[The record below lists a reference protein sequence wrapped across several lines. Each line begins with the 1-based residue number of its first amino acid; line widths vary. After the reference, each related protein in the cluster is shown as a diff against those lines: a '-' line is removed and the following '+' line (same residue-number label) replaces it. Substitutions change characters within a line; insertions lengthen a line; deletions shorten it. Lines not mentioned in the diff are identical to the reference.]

1 MVKKDFNFF
10 EGLNLFNNKSGKK
23 SYNGILII
31 AGILGVMFLASLIP
45 ASISVNEKLGA
56 QGVLTINEDVTT
68 RLNIS
73 INSSLAGITKQNVS
87 EVNIT
92 LPGSFTFTAN
102 SNYTTNGTAPYEDSR
117 NATFNLNSSTLLLW
131 TNTTNGFMTNG
142 SNTTLGFNITAANP
156 GNYTINITYKLF
168 NDVTENNT
176 YINITVNDT
185 TAPRVVFFNS
195 QNPVAYANLSVRE
208 IIVNVSANDT
218 FSAIGS
224 FNISLLFPNGSL
236 ANNTLHKGA
245 LLEVNDSVRV
255 NFTGIHLTDG
265 QYIINVSN
273 VSDNAYLRGFG
284 SNNTNMT
291 GIQRNVT
298 IDLTAPT
305 VTVVKSS
312 SSTAHQI
319 VLDVTITDATSGIV
333 GKQCTASGG
342 GVDGVTIS
350 GTGGSQT
357 ATQTGLGCNTAY
369 IYTLTCLDYSGNSGS
384 KQVTV
389 NTDTCS
395 SGGSSDGGTGGS
407 GSDVVGSASSSFW
420 ILTYNEATTDLNGDT
435 DGVSVNLDER
445 YRVKVKVDTELYYVG
460 VTETTDTTADINVT
474 TTAEDKEATLIVG
487 DVKKFDVNADN
498 KYDVAVTLNGID
510 SATGKA
516 DLSVVYIQE
525 PVSAEDQVG
534 VTEGAGET
542 PTTPEKAKSKAWIW
556 VIVVLVALAIVWAI
570 FSGKKQSRRKNYG
583 F

>member
-1 MVKKDFNFF
+1 MVKKNNFF
-10 EGLNLFNNKSGKK
+10 EGLNLFNNKSAKK

-31 AGILGVMFLASLIP
+31 AGIFGVLFLVSLVPGTIT
-45 ASISVNEKLGA
+45 INEKLGT
-56 QGVLTINEDVTT
+56 QGVLTINEDVSV

-73 INSSLAGITKQNVS
+73 INSSLAGITKGNVS

-92 LPGSFTFTAN
+92 IPGSFTFTTG
-102 SNYTTNGTAPYEDSR
+102 SNYISNGTGLYTSTE
-117 NATFNLNSSTLLLW
+117 NATFNLNSSTLLIW

-142 SNTTLGFNITAANP
+142 SNGTLGFNITAANP
-156 GNYTINITYKLF
+156 GNYTINITYKLL

-195 QNPVAYANLSVRE
+195 QNPVSYANLSVRE

-319 VLDVTITDATSGIV
+319 VLDVTVTDATSGIV
-333 GKQCTASGG
+333 GKQCTASGSG
-342 GVDGVTIS
+342 TGATSVS

-369 IYTLTCLDYSGNSGS
+369 TYTVTCSDHSGNSGS

-389 NTDTCS
+389 NTDGCS
-395 SGGSSDGGTGGS
+395 SGSSSSGTGTGGS
-407 GSDVVGSASSSFW
+407 GSDVVG
-420 ILTYNEATTDLNGDT
+420 
-435 DGVSVNLDER
+435 
-445 YRVKVKVDTELYYVG
+445 
-460 VTETTDTTADINVT
+460 
-474 TTAEDKEATLIVG
+474 
-487 DVKKFDVNADN
+487 
-498 KYDVAVTLNGID
+498 
-510 SATGKA
+510 
-516 DLSVVYIQE
+516 
-525 PVSAEDQVG
+525 
-534 VTEGAGET
+534 
-542 PTTPEKAKSKAWIW
+542 
-556 VIVVLVALAIVWAI
+556 
-570 FSGKKQSRRKNYG
+570 
-583 F
+583 